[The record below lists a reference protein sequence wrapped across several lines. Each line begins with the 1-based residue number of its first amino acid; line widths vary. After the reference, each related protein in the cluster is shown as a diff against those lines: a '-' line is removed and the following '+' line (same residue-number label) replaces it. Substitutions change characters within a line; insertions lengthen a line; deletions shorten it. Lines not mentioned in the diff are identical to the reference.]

1 MFTKKLATILVLAC
15 MLVCL
20 FPADAHAGDVYM
32 PCVICNGSAKC
43 GLCDPA
49 SGSDHL
55 GDGWQKCIYCNQTGY
70 IKCGTNHTGD
80 GTPIGCDGSGYKPDG
95 SVCEV
100 CGGEGKY
107 PCDVCYGSGVFECE
121 CRQMGQPG
129 KCTVCYGTGWW
140 LSDGA
145 GHQINTSP
153 VYPPDGATIDAG
165 TWGRHE
171 LYSYDASRFGTGTT
185 PYQGMARVGAKT
197 IDQFYK
203 ALRGADFT
211 GDSGSSG
218 DTGGSGQNSQGGQS
232 SGGQSSQGGG
242 QDQTPDPDNSEGQ
255 PAPDDHGGEDE
266 HGPDEQDHGPGFDMS
281 FYDVEIRSDE
291 DIRIQIASND
301 DMIYFINRRIGGN
314 YLFTVQAVKS
324 QLSPSELEKLK
335 AMSEADIAA
344 FKNDLE
350 AAANGFQYYLDR
362 RYDLPEGV
370 DVYLEFEFGQS
381 HRFPVPCDVLLE
393 LPLKPGHGPADI
405 YLVQDD
411 LCYKLPLR
419 AIDVAGDR
427 ELLIFSTDRLG
438 SFLLTNADVNDSGT
452 PPEAG
457 PLEVETAPEDPEP
470 PVESK
475 PEPGTED
482 SEPVVTIGATE
493 PAESAKPMSGIVIA
507 VIAGVALGAAIA
519 IIALKKKH

>member
-1 MFTKKLATILVLAC
+1 
-15 MLVCL
+15 
-20 FPADAHAGDVYM
+20 
-32 PCVICNGSAKC
+32 
-43 GLCDPA
+43 
-49 SGSDHL
+49 
-55 GDGWQKCIYCNQTGY
+55 
-70 IKCGTNHTGD
+70 
-80 GTPIGCDGSGYKPDG
+80 
-95 SVCEV
+95 
-100 CGGEGKY
+100 
-107 PCDVCYGSGVFECE
+107 
-121 CRQMGQPG
+121 
-129 KCTVCYGTGWW
+129 
-140 LSDGA
+140 
-145 GHQINTSP
+145 
-153 VYPPDGATIDAG
+153 
-165 TWGRHE
+165 
-171 LYSYDASRFGTGTT
+171 
-185 PYQGMARVGAKT
+185 
-197 IDQFYK
+197 
-203 ALRGADFT
+203 
-211 GDSGSSG
+211 
-218 DTGGSGQNSQGGQS
+218 
-232 SGGQSSQGGG
+232 
-242 QDQTPDPDNSEGQ
+242 
-255 PAPDDHGGEDE
+255 
-266 HGPDEQDHGPGFDMS
+266 MS
-281 FYDVEIRSDE
+281 FYDVEIRSDA
-291 DIRIQIASND
+291 DIRLQIASND

-370 DVYLEFEFGQS
+370 DVYLEFEFGKS
-381 HRFPVPCDVLLE
+381 HRFPIPCDVLLE

-457 PLEVETAPEDPEP
+457 PLEVEAAPEDPEP

-482 SEPVVTIGATE
+482 RGGSQEPVITTGTGQSGQK
-493 PAESAKPMSGIVIA
+493 SAAASVPVPIFLYALGGIA
-507 VIAGVALGAAIA
+507 VVAIA
-519 IIALKKKH
+519 AYLILRKR